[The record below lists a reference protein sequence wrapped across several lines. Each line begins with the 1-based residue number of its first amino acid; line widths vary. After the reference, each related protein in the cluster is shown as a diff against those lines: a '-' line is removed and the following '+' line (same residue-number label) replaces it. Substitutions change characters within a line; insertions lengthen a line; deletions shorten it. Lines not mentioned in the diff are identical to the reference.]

1 MARPLHHE
9 EPGAIFHVTS
19 HSVAEGVMVRSDR
32 DRTAFLE
39 AVGDTVLRYG
49 WKLLAVCV
57 LDNHFHLLVVTPG
70 ANLAP
75 GMQYLRGTYAQAF
88 NRRHGRRGAL
98 FRERYR
104 RSRVKSD
111 AHLSLIVRY
120 IALNGVEAGIV
131 RDPRDDRWSSYPG
144 VVGAAR
150 FWPFVARA
158 ELLAIFGPPDKALR
172 RLIAFVEGRRATQNR
187 NSARSP

>member
-1 MARPLHHE
+1 
-9 EPGAIFHVTS
+9 
-19 HSVAEGVMVRSDR
+19 VAEGVMVRSDR

-39 AVGDTVLRYG
+39 AVADTVLRYG

-75 GMQYLRGTYAQAF
+75 GMQYLKGTYAQAF

-104 RSRVKSD
+104 RKRVKTD
-111 AHLSLIVRY
+111 AHLILIVRY
-120 IALNGVEAGIV
+120 IALNSVEAGIV
-131 RDPRDDRWSSYPG
+131 RTPRDDRWSSYPG
-144 VVGAAR
+144 VVGAGR
-150 FWPFVARA
+150 FWPFVAKA
-158 ELLAIFGPPDKALR
+158 ELLALFGRPESALQ
-172 RLIAFVEGRRATQNR
+172 RLVAFVEGKRA
-187 NSARSP
+187 SAAHPIVRPP